1 MVLALSEAGERAAA
15 LGVVAAVAVAAWL
28 VLLAV
33 LALATRPDL
42 PDAMPPSSDF
52 PGDESPA
59 VVSFL
64 VDRWDVGHEAI
75 PATLLDLAAR
85 KVVAIDQITPERF
98 VCRLRR
104 GEPPDLTAYEKQ
116 VLDHVRTL
124 ASADGVVPC
133 EALTTG
139 PEADSKGWW
148 ERFEKAVVADARS
161 QGLSRSRWGK
171 PALVALGVV
180 AVAPAVLAAAAFVA
194 APTEDPSSSSEDDNP
209 VVAAL
214 GLAFFGWSALM
225 AVPYKLR
232 AERDTPAGRAAASRW
247 LGLRDY
253 LDENEAFGEAPPAA
267 VAIWDRYLS
276 YGAAMGVAAGAVRAL
291 PLGAESDREAWS
303 AYGGHWHVVKI
314 RYPVRF
320 PPGYGLHPLAAAGKG
335 LLIAGFFGFVVRTI
349 GQPVLEAIRDYVPTS
364 GWARLAEVGFGV
376 MLGILGLVVLRGL
389 ALLAGGLVDL
399 FARQEVEGLV
409 VRLKGN
415 YLAVDDGHRREV
427 RAWRA
432 QPMKLGGVVRGSVVR
447 VHATRWLGYVSRAEL
462 LDQQR
467 PDAVLSP
474 LT

>member
-1 MVLALSEAGERAAA
+1 MLLALSEAGQRAATLGGGAAVA
-15 LGVVAAVAVAAWL
+15 LGVWL

-33 LALATRPDL
+33 LALATRPNL

-85 KVVAIDQITPERF
+85 KVVAIDQVSPERF

-104 GEPPDLTAYEKQ
+104 REHQPDLTDYEKQ

-124 ASADGVVPC
+124 ASPDGVVPC

-139 PEADSKGWW
+139 PEEESKGWW

-161 QGLSRSRWGK
+161 KGLSRSRWGR
-171 PALVALGVV
+171 PALMALGVA

-194 APTEDPSSSSEDDNP
+194 APTEESSSSSEDDNP
-209 VVAAL
+209 VVAFL
-214 GLAFFGWSALM
+214 GLSFLGWSALM
-225 AVPYKLR
+225 TIPYKLR

-253 LDENEAFGEAPPAA
+253 LAENEAFGEAPPAA

-303 AYGGHWHVVKI
+303 AYGGQWHVVKI

-320 PPGYGLHPLAAAGKG
+320 PPGYGSHPLAAAGKG
-335 LLIAGFFGFVVRTI
+335 LLIAGFFGMVVRTI
-349 GQPVLEAIRDYVPTS
+349 GPPLLEAIRDFAPTS
-364 GWARLAEVGFGV
+364 GWARLAEAGFGV
-376 MLGILGLVVLRGL
+376 MLGILGFVVLRGL
-389 ALLAGGLVDL
+389 ALLVGGLVDL

-409 VRLKGN
+409 VRLKGT
-415 YLAVDDGHRREV
+415 YLAVDDGQRREV
-427 RAWRA
+427 RAWRV
-432 QPMKLGGVVRGSVVR
+432 QPLKLGGAVRGSVVR
-447 VHATRWLGYVSRAEL
+447 VHATRWLGYVSGVEL
-462 LDQQR
+462 VDR
-467 PDAVLSP
+467 ERSGAVL
-474 LT
+474 